1 MLHGTT
7 PDNQELRPANKIA
20 NGWYLLLGG
29 KVFAT
34 FMDRWEGMGSWVP
47 HIAETRAP
55 GFPLGLYL
63 SCFVWAADVT
73 CYSRFLVVTYIQPAV
88 A

>member
-1 MLHGTT
+1 
-7 PDNQELRPANKIA
+7 
-20 NGWYLLLGG
+20 
-29 KVFAT
+29 
-34 FMDRWEGMGSWVP
+34 MGSWVP
-47 HIAETRAP
+47 RVAETRAL
-55 GFPLGLYL
+55 GFPLRLYL